1 MAGTVARGGIDATDG
16 TTPPALPR
24 SGASPGGTPPHQQP
38 GPDRPG
44 LLQRIRRWKPRQW
57 GLELV
62 LLVYAAYDGSRLLV
76 HGKESVA
83 REHGELL
90 LRTERH
96 LHAEPEHWLNR
107 LFSEHA
113 WLGVP
118 ADFIYA
124 SLHYAITPLVLFWM
138 FRSRRAHYAY
148 ARTWL
153 VLATALGLVGFVFFP
168 TAPPRL
174 LSDPDGFLDV
184 MAQHA
189 HVGWWGGS
197 GSAPEG
203 LGAMTN
209 DFAAFPSLHFGWALW
224 CGLLIHR
231 HARRRW
237 VRVLGL
243 LYPALI
249 LVVVMGTANHYL
261 LDCVAGGAVVLLGRL
276 LTGPLQRLAAR
287 VRRLVS
293 RKPNAPVPDYP
304 VTAGASATATEIT
317 VGNRA
322 QIGAQRGPSE

>member
-1 MAGTVARGGIDATDG
+1 MADTVAKGVVGNTERDAPPPVAPRQHQETSG
-16 TTPPALPR
+16 RTPPAR
-24 SGASPGGTPPHQQP
+24 P
-38 GPDRPG
+38 GPFS
-44 LLQRIRRWKPRQW
+44 RIRRWKPRQW

-76 HGKESVA
+76 HGKETVA
-83 REHGELL
+83 RAHGEFL

-96 LHAEPEHWLNR
+96 LHADPEHWLNR
-107 LFSEHA
+107 LFSAHA

-124 SLHYAITPLVLFWM
+124 SLHYAVTPLVLVWM
-138 FRSRRAHYAY
+138 FRSRRAHYAF

-153 VLATALGLVGFVFFP
+153 VLATGFGLIGFVLFP

-174 LSDPDGFLDV
+174 LRDPDAFLDV

-189 HVGWWGGS
+189 HLGWWGGS

-203 LGAMTN
+203 LGGMTN
-209 DFAAFPSLHFGWALW
+209 DFAAMPSLHFGWALW

-261 LDCVAGGAVVLLGRL
+261 LDCVVGGTVVLVGRL

-287 VRRLVS
+287 LGRRL
-293 RKPNAPVPDYP
+293 RREGPTPVPDYA
-304 VTAGASATATEIT
+304 VATAVVAPGPAAEAEGDAPRI
-317 VGNRA
+317 A
-322 QIGAQRGPSE
+322 AQRAPVD